1 MIAVIDYGAGNIK
14 SVVNAI
20 NDITKDYIVTNKE
33 SDLLICNKIIFP
45 GVGEASFAV
54 RRLHLL
60 NLFTML
66 RIIKKPLLGI
76 CLGMQILCEKS
87 VEGNVACLGIL
98 NTTTEMFDKTKVKVP
113 HMGWNKVEVIKENKL
128 FEGIE
133 NNSYFYFAHS
143 YYVPLNDFTIAK
155 SNYDVEFSAAC
166 QKDNFYGIQ
175 FHPEKSGSN
184 GIKILKNFIEK
195 C

>member
-1 MIAVIDYGAGNIK
+1 MIAVIDYGAGNIQ
-14 SVVNAI
+14 SVANALTDLNVDFI
-20 NDITKDYIVTNKE
+20 ITNKE
-33 SDLLICNKIIFP
+33 SDLLKCEKIIFP

-54 RRLHLL
+54 KKLHLL

-76 CLGMQILCEKS
+76 CLGMQILCDKS
-87 VEGNVACLGIL
+87 IEGNVTCLGII
-98 NTTTEMFDKTKVKVP
+98 NTTTEMFDSSKVKVP
-113 HMGWNKVEVIKENKL
+113 HMGWNKVEIIKENKL
-128 FEGIE
+128 FDGIE

-143 YYVPLNDFTIAK
+143 YYVPMNDFTIAK
-155 SNYDVEFSAAC
+155 TNYDVDFSAAC
-166 QKDNFYGIQ
+166 EKDNFYGIQ

-184 GIKILKNFIEK
+184 GLKVLKNFIEK